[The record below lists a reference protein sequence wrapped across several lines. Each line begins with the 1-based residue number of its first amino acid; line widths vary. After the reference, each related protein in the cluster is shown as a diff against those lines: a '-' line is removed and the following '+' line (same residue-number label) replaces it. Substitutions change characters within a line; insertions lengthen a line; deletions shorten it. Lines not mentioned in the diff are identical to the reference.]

1 MMFKLQIVL
10 PFLVAAVVMPVT
22 ALAQDYPFFVQPMT
36 VQDVRVIADE
46 LELSREQSLELL
58 GQYED
63 YNLAFGQLQDKDVR
77 DVMDHAM
84 ELVME
89 YQWWKGEIDI
99 PPRRQVTDLIDE
111 GLGAI
116 RSFGRIDDD
125 FFDSILPLLSDPQ
138 LVRLEQERYRRSL
151 ARFDLLHR
159 NIVSQI
165 NKGARPD
172 LFGILRRVE
181 LDAET
186 DVLVREIL
194 ESYARRSIAGFRK
207 FERSG
212 RELVDKLFDEVDRMG
227 LRDMDMMAMMTLFA
241 DEAQQ
246 QALKD
251 LFDEASKPLQDASAA
266 VSRENLRALR
276 AIMEVLPPDA
286 KRDVRSRFIQA
297 GYSQV
302 GVDVA
307 SSRSTLVRLLEVRAG
322 QPEAV
327 ELQEGIEAIDVS
339 FDSLAMS
346 YMEAIS
352 DQRKLRTMAQLEQ
365 DEPLIG
371 VERVSSLDSRREKI
385 VEQASLIAS
394 KYGQEL
400 VDAKQAEKGGSGGG
414 GSGEEMNR
422 DSAIAM
428 TKSTPLTAEQVQ
440 QFGRWL
446 GADEEAIDL
455 MAVLQGDYELKA
467 NDLLETQGRGI
478 AAIRQKKE
486 GGWQLRQEGLRA
498 YREESSKAVDA
509 LEATLFADLALALP
523 EEIERAQI
531 ERIRTSMERSRRRY
545 RLTKNDWSMRGRGE
559 ATIDLGSLILAT
571 DPSSINVTERAAVL
585 QALIEYDAAV
595 VTLVDELAERIE
607 ATHSL
612 ESRMWGE
619 QMEEYS
625 PEVQKAMRS
634 RWQKRREEVG
644 ETSNELATLNRT
656 MAEDIFASLP
666 GEAGGTL
673 RTAYEKAAYPEI
685 FGSESVVDQAIL
697 EVRAST
703 LTPEQ
708 QQKVESRSDL
718 YNQEWQQLSLMMVK
732 MKQDQ
737 GGVRM
742 FPPTREGMESQL
754 EIQRL
759 RYRRNQLDQR
769 TLVQIQL
776 LLDPAQA
783 AIVEAFVDGSKDD
796 N

>member
-1 MMFKLQIVL
+1 MSKLRIVL
-10 PFLVAAVVMPVT
+10 SFIAAAVTMP
-22 ALAQDYPFFVQPMT
+22 AIASAQEYPFFVQPMT

-46 LELSREQSLELL
+46 LDLSREQSLELL
-58 GQYED
+58 GQYEG

-84 ELVME
+84 DMAMQ
-89 YQWWKGEIDI
+89 YQWWNGEIDI
-99 PPRRQVTDLIDE
+99 PPRRQITDLVDE
-111 GLGAI
+111 GLRAI
-116 RSFGRIDDD
+116 RSFGRIDDG
-125 FFDSILPLLSDPQ
+125 FFDSIMPLLSDSQ
-138 LVRLEQERYRRSL
+138 LVQLEQERNRRAL
-151 ARFDLLHR
+151 ARFSLLHR
-159 NIVSQI
+159 NMVGSI
-165 NKGARPD
+165 NNGAKPD

-181 LDAET
+181 LDEQT
-186 DVLVREIL
+186 EVLVREIL
-194 ESYARRSIAGFRK
+194 ESYARRSIAAFRK

-212 RELVDKLFDEVDRMG
+212 RELIDKLLDEVDKMG
-227 LRDMDMMAMMTLFA
+227 LRDMDMMAMVALFA

-297 GYSQV
+297 GYYQV
-302 GVDVA
+302 GQGVA
-307 SSRSTLVRLLEVRAG
+307 GARSVLVQLLETRAG

-339 FDSLAMS
+339 FDALAMS
-346 YMEAIS
+346 YMEALS

-365 DEPLIG
+365 DEPLVG

-400 VDAKQAEKGGSGGG
+400 VDAKKAKKGGSGGG

-422 DSAIAM
+422 DSAIAT

-455 MAVLQGDYELKA
+455 MTVLQGDYELKA

-486 GGWQLRQEGLRA
+486 GGWQLRQESIRA

-523 EEIERAQI
+523 EDIERAQI
-531 ERIRTSMERSRRRY
+531 ERIRTSMERSRRRH
-545 RLTKNDWSMRGRGE
+545 RLTNNDWSMRGRGE

-571 DPSSINVTERAAVL
+571 DPSSVNVAERAAVL
-585 QALIEYDAAV
+585 QALNEYDAAV

-607 ATHSL
+607 ATQSL
-612 ESRMWGE
+612 ESRLWGK

-644 ETSNELATLNRT
+644 ATANELATLNRT

-666 GEAGGTL
+666 EEAGGTL

-685 FGSESVVDQAIL
+685 FGSGSVVDRAL
-697 EVRAST
+697 EEVLASD
-703 LTPEQ
+703 LTSEQ
-708 QQKVESRSDL
+708 RQKIESRTDS
-718 YNQEWQQLSLMMVK
+718 YRQEWQQLAGMMVK

-737 GGVRM
+737 GGARM
-742 FPPTREGMESQL
+742 FPPTRGSMEGML

-759 RYRRNQLDQR
+759 RYRRAQLDQR

-783 AIVEAFVDGSKDD
+783 AIVEAFVDEPRD
-796 N
+796 NH

>member
-1 MMFKLQIVL
+1 
-10 PFLVAAVVMPVT
+10 
-22 ALAQDYPFFVQPMT
+22 
-36 VQDVRVIADE
+36 
-46 LELSREQSLELL
+46 
-58 GQYED
+58 
-63 YNLAFGQLQDKDVR
+63 
-77 DVMDHAM
+77 
-84 ELVME
+84 
-89 YQWWKGEIDI
+89 
-99 PPRRQVTDLIDE
+99 
-111 GLGAI
+111 
-116 RSFGRIDDD
+116 
-125 FFDSILPLLSDPQ
+125 
-138 LVRLEQERYRRSL
+138 
-151 ARFDLLHR
+151 
-159 NIVSQI
+159 
-165 NKGARPD
+165 
-172 LFGILRRVE
+172 
-181 LDAET
+181 
-186 DVLVREIL
+186 
-194 ESYARRSIAGFRK
+194 
-207 FERSG
+207 
-212 RELVDKLFDEVDRMG
+212 
-227 LRDMDMMAMMTLFA
+227 
-241 DEAQQ
+241 
-246 QALKD
+246 
-251 LFDEASKPLQDASAA
+251 
-266 VSRENLRALR
+266 
-276 AIMEVLPPDA
+276 
-286 KRDVRSRFIQA
+286 
-297 GYSQV
+297 
-302 GVDVA
+302 
-307 SSRSTLVRLLEVRAG
+307 
-322 QPEAV
+322 
-327 ELQEGIEAIDVS
+327 
-339 FDSLAMS
+339 
-346 YMEAIS
+346 MEAIS

-656 MAEDIFASLP
+656 MAKDIFASLP

-685 FGSESVVDQAIL
+685 FGSESVVDQALL

-718 YNQEWQQLSLMMVK
+718 YNQEWQQLSRMMVK

>member
-1 MMFKLQIVL
+1 
-10 PFLVAAVVMPVT
+10 
-22 ALAQDYPFFVQPMT
+22 
-36 VQDVRVIADE
+36 
-46 LELSREQSLELL
+46 
-58 GQYED
+58 
-63 YNLAFGQLQDKDVR
+63 
-77 DVMDHAM
+77 
-84 ELVME
+84 ME

-138 LVRLEQERYRRSL
+138 LVRLEQERHRRSL

-159 NIVSQI
+159 NIVYQI

-307 SSRSTLVRLLEVRAG
+307 SSRSTLVRLLEARAG

-352 DQRKLRTMAQLEQ
+352 DQRKLRTMAQLEE

-656 MAEDIFASLP
+656 MAKDIFASLP